1 MEWRKV
7 GERVMV
13 RGSVG
18 MRRREKAR
26 AGERRREKAREG
38 ESRREKAREGESRRE
53 KGGAGARSAHRVFG
67 AQEGSYLVRAHGRTS
82 IPEGRTEKR
91 RPTLTRR
98 RRGDSVSVRKHVC
111 VVVGVRSVGWN
122 CAGSGMCGE

>member
-18 MRRREKAR
+18 MRRREQ
-26 AGERRREKAREG
+26 AREG
-38 ESRREKAREGESRRE
+38 ESRREQAREGESRRE

-122 CAGSGMCGE
+122 CAGSGMSGE

>member
-26 AGERRREKAREG
+26 AGERRREEAREG
-38 ESRREKAREGESRRE
+38 ESRREKARAGERRE
-53 KGGAGARSAHRVFG
+53 EQGLVPHIASLAHKRGHIWCALMAARRSPRAAQRNG
-67 AQEGSYLVRAHGRTS
+67 AQ
-82 IPEGRTEKR
+82 P
-91 RPTLTRR
+91 
-98 RRGDSVSVRKHVC
+98 
-111 VVVGVRSVGWN
+111 
-122 CAGSGMCGE
+122 